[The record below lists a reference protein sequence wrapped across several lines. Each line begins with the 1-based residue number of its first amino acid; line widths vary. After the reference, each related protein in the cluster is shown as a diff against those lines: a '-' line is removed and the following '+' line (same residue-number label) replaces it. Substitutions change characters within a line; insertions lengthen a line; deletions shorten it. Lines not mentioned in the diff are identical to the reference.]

1 MTSIPTLGALL
12 AVNDPAGRHGQR
24 LEQLSGIG
32 LGRSA
37 QELEVDGMLAT
48 CIEMLLASDFTAND
62 LRFLISVM
70 TMMMATPP
78 GALLEQLRT
87 SAVSSPV
94 SGDC

>member
-1 MTSIPTLGALL
+1 MISIPTIGALL
-12 AVNDPAGRHGQR
+12 AVNDPTGRLGKL
-24 LEQLSGIG
+24 LEQASGIG
-32 LGRSA
+32 LGRSD

-48 CIEMLLASDFTAND
+48 CIEMLLTSNFTAND

-87 SAVSSPV
+87 SAVLNPGSR
-94 SGDC
+94 DL